1 MSKVMFCAFLTLEL
15 DTGTIPG
22 VRCAGK
28 KPLALNGVTAGLSLR
43 LGDVR
48 QYLSSS
54 FIVISEHSSLLHKS

>member
-1 MSKVMFCAFLTLEL
+1 MFCAFLTLEL
-15 DTGTIPG
+15 DTGTIPA

-28 KPLALNGVTAGLSLR
+28 KPLALNGVIAGLSLR

-54 FIVISEHSSLLHKS
+54 IIVIFGYSSLIHKS